1 MSDDAIR
8 ILIVDDHEMVRRGL
22 ISFLGTFEDL
32 KVIGEASNGA
42 KALEKIEGLQ
52 AEVDVIVMDLIM
64 PEMDGFQ
71 AIRVIHER
79 YPEIA
84 VIALSSAGDS
94 NAVTAA
100 MQAGA
105 TSYLL
110 KNIRTEHLADAIRA
124 ARRGEHTFSP
134 EATQALIRAATR
146 PPQPHIDLTERE
158 MDVLKLMTMG
168 LNNPE
173 IAERLMI
180 SRSTVKYHISAI
192 LAKLGVSNRSEAI
205 AMALKQKLI

>member
-1 MSDDAIR
+1 MSDDTIR

-22 ISFLGTFEDL
+22 ISFLGTFDDL
-32 KVIGEASNGA
+32 EVIGEASNGTE
-42 KALEKIEGLQ
+42 ALENLESLKP
-52 AEVDVIVMDLIM
+52 DVIVMDLIM
-64 PEMDGFQ
+64 PEMDGFE
-71 AIRVIHER
+71 AIRIIHER
-79 YPEIA
+79 YPDIA

-94 NAVTAA
+94 HAVTAA

-110 KNIRTEHLADAIRA
+110 KNIRTEQLADAIRA

-146 PPQPHIDLTERE
+146 PPAPRIDLTERE
-158 MDVLKLMTMG
+158 MDVLKLMTLG

-192 LAKLGVSNRSEAI
+192 LSKLGVSNRSEAI
-205 AMALKQKLI
+205 AMALKQKLV